1 MSCLESNSLFH
12 LASGVWSVASAWFQF
27 CCQWER
33 ESLSHSHLSQKTKYI
48 KSEQFL
54 LYFECELSTWGGNL
68 PEGFT
73 LKAKQSKISCSP
85 LMVCVWLQ
93 GGGSVRGMT
102 VPSAVPQPLPPV
114 ISAHAP
120 FAGITRKEP
129 SPPLHL
135 KAVSAAPVTT
145 LPVPWAPIPALPS
158 HTAPPRAPSEWK
170 KSQRRR
176 QGRPWR
182 LPTDS
187 AAQLNTSFPVKC
199 ATVGLQATSGPKQCA
214 MEGNTVLY
222 DQCCGPHAK
231 KRHTDEHLSAVC
243 GTTSVLTGEVS
254 RHHWHCSSY
263 FFFFFLAMKHYLYS
277 SVVPVWWNHRLI
289 LFSFVIFQ
297 SWRNHQC
304 YHLHILA
311 LWRNNKVRSRKQR
324 QVEEA
329 RSKLSISSTT
339 EPLHSLFTCCKMS
352 LSHTGELFL
361 QSSLPTS
368 WSPNILLL
376 SFFFL
381 EKGRGQN
388 DWICA
393 IFVSP
398 GTTLHSNVPTY
409 VFNILMGIDKYN
421 YIQYLCLL
429 MFTDRRILS
438 LHFSEWCIMFV
449 CLGVKNITQASLW
462 K

>member
-54 LYFECELSTWGGNL
+54 LYFECELSTWGGNP

-199 ATVGLQATSGPKQCA
+199 TTVGLQATSGLKQCA

-263 FFFFFLAMKHYLYS
+263 FFLGHETLPVQLSGARLVEPQTHSVVFFCHFSKLEKS
-277 SVVPVWWNHRLI
+277 SVL
-289 LFSFVIFQ
+289 
-297 SWRNHQC
+297 
-304 YHLHILA
+304 
-311 LWRNNKVRSRKQR
+311 
-324 QVEEA
+324 
-329 RSKLSISSTT
+329 SSTY
-339 EPLHSLFTCCKMS
+339 
-352 LSHTGELFL
+352 TG
-361 QSSLPTS
+361 T
-368 WSPNILLL
+368 
-376 SFFFL
+376 L
-381 EKGRGQN
+381 EKQQGEVEKAKTGRRGKVK
-388 DWICA
+388 A
-393 IFVSP
+393 FHL
-398 GTTLHSNVPTY
+398 LHHRAAPLLV
-409 VFNILMGIDKYN
+409 
-421 YIQYLCLL
+421 YLL
-429 MFTDRRILS
+429 
-438 LHFSEWCIMFV
+438 
-449 CLGVKNITQASLW
+449 
-462 K
+462 